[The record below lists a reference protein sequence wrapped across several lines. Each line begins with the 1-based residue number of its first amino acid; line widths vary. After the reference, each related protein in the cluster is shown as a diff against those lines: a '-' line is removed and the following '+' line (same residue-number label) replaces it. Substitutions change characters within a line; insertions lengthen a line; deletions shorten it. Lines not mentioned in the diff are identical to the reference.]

1 MAIFKIGWI
10 VAVLLA
16 VLTVL
21 EYIFAGEVHDDT
33 GRFVGISLAA
43 GLKAGLIGYYFMHI
57 YRLWRVEEAH

>member
-1 MAIFKIGWI
+1 MAIFKTGWI

-16 VLTVL
+16 VFTIV

-33 GRFVGISLAA
+33 GRFIGIAFAA
-43 GLKAGLIGYYFMHI
+43 GVKAVLIVYYFMHV